1 MRSGVSARGL
11 CRVENAIHR
20 KRKRLI
26 SPKEYRALVAAAARL
41 YVAAGRHPY
50 YFARGKLGH
59 DPVFPELLS
68 RGIVR
73 EDARI
78 LDLGCGQG
86 VLGALFLSARE
97 LYQSG
102 VWPVSWPAPPKS
114 IRLYG
119 IELQD
124 RVAGWGRSALNGRA
138 TLVTGDLRSVALPDA
153 DLVVILDVLHYLDPD
168 EQSRVL
174 ERIAYSLRGGGTLL
188 LRVGDAS
195 AGWRTAFTRVADKLS
210 TLVRGQGWPPHYCRP
225 VGEWT
230 GLLGRY
236 GFSVVAEP
244 MSAGT
249 PFANVLLV
257 AQRR

>member
-1 MRSGVSARGL
+1 M
-11 CRVENAIHR
+11 
-20 KRKRLI
+20 I

-168 EQSRVL
+168 SNRAYWNGSRIHCAAA
-174 ERIAYSLRGGGTLL
+174 ERCCFGSAMRPPDGEPRSPVWQTSYPRWCADRGG
-188 LRVGDAS
+188 R
-195 AGWRTAFTRVADKLS
+195 RTTA
-210 TLVRGQGWPPHYCRP
+210 VR
-225 VGEWT
+225 
-230 GLLGRY
+230 
-236 GFSVVAEP
+236 
-244 MSAGT
+244 
-249 PFANVLLV
+249 
-257 AQRR
+257 